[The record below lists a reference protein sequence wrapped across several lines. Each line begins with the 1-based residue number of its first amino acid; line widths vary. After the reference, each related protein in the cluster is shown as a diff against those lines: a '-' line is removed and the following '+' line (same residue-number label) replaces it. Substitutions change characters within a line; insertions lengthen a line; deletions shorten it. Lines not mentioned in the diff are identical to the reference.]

1 MKELKDLIR
10 DLERFI
16 NEPTENNLEQLKDC
30 FYATNDD
37 YIVSRSR
44 SHISEMDD
52 LEIILDTDDIA
63 LEELKEILSGLKEV
77 I

>member
-37 YIVSRSR
+37 YIVSRS
-44 SHISEMDD
+44 HVSEMDD
-52 LEIILDTDDIA
+52 LEIILDTEDIDF
-63 LEELKEILSGLKEV
+63 EELIDILSGLKEV

>member
-37 YIVSRSR
+37 YIVSRS
-44 SHISEMDD
+44 HISEMDD
-52 LEIILDTDDIA
+52 LEIILDTEDIDF
-63 LEELKEILSGLKEV
+63 EELIDILSGLKEV

>member
-37 YIVSRSR
+37 YIVSRS
-44 SHISEMDD
+44 HISEMDD
-52 LEIILDTDDIA
+52 LEIILVTEDIDF
-63 LEELKEILSGLKEV
+63 EELIDILSGLKEV